1 MCASINP
8 QQRGLRAM
16 VGVSVVV
23 QGNEIK
29 GVRNRCDTARQG
41 DQRRVL
47 VVGAQV
53 LMTAQVSRLCQW
65 SR

>member
-1 MCASINP
+1 
-8 QQRGLRAM
+8 M

-53 LMTAQVSRLCQW
+53 LDDCLGLSLVSMVTRG
-65 SR
+65 